1 MTDVTVDEA
10 WEHLVE
16 HYGSAL
22 RAVTRFRNGQFET
35 RMRED
40 VRSLYTDREDQ
51 RVVDE
56 ITLGQLLSERLE
68 TEFKCGRL
76 TGTLHL
82 FDEAFVVVQ
91 ADPDSRKSGYL
102 ATIDRTGDVTMAD
115 LEDCFEYFRTVAV
128 E

>member
-1 MTDVTVDEA
+1 MTEVTVDEA

-16 HYGSAL
+16 HYGDAL

-76 TGTLHL
+76 TGTLHV
-82 FDEAFVVVQ
+82 FDEVFVVVQ

>member
-1 MTDVTVDEA
+1 MPDVTVDEV

-22 RAVTRFRNGQFET
+22 RAVTRCRNGQFES
-35 RMRED
+35 RMRDD

-76 TGTLHL
+76 TGTLHF

-102 ATIDRTGDVTMAD
+102 ATIDRNSDVTMAD
-115 LEDCFEYFRTVAV
+115 LEDCFEYFRTTAL